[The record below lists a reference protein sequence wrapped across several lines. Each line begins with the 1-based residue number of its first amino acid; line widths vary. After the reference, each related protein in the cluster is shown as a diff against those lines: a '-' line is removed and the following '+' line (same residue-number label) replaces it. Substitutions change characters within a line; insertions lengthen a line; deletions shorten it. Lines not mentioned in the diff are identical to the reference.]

1 MSSISLGSPIPHFE
15 YYYSAVDKATGEM
28 VAVSQSAVGVSADA
42 AEKTGRERSE
52 FEVHQISREEYERL
66 REP

>member
-1 MSSISLGSPIPHFE
+1 
-15 YYYSAVDKATGEM
+15 M
-28 VAVSQSAVGVSADA
+28 VAVSQSAVGVLADA

-52 FEVHQISREEYERL
+52 FEVHQIREEYERL

>member
-1 MSSISLGSPIPHFE
+1 
-15 YYYSAVDKATGEM
+15 M
-28 VAVSQSAVGVSADA
+28 VAVSQSAVGVLADA